1 MLTEERLAELERAAA
16 TGLDERRAGH
26 RDMVLSVRAD
36 ELLALCWAAR
46 WAALLA
52 RRCRALESKLNSTVG
67 QARQGHPDGELI
79 MHRLERRR
87 MNKTHVWVLMC
98 GIEDANCP
106 QALGVF
112 ETREECERA
121 AMRLIGVALD
131 WEPDEDYEGH
141 WIGVQSRHSM
151 LHWAME
157 ECVLGETK
165 ESDEYLAELIVR
177 DQKARLWRS

>member
-1 MLTEERLAELERAAA
+1 MLTEKRLAELERAAA

-79 MHRLERRR
+79 MEVRAQRTGVLTPDSGNQDAAITVCDRIPGKHRLER
-87 MNKTHVWVLMC
+87 
-98 GIEDANCP
+98 
-106 QALGVF
+106 
-112 ETREECERA
+112 
-121 AMRLIGVALD
+121 
-131 WEPDEDYEGH
+131 
-141 WIGVQSRHSM
+141 
-151 LHWAME
+151 
-157 ECVLGETK
+157 
-165 ESDEYLAELIVR
+165 
-177 DQKARLWRS
+177 